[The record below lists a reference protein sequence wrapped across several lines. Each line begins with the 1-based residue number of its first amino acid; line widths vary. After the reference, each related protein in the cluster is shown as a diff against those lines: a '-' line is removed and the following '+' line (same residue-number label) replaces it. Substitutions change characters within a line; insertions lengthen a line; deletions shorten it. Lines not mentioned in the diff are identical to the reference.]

1 MMRPEHTVEE
11 FHSIEEMQKAF
22 KAEAF
27 EKDTGIPIE
36 ELNVKQGDGAAY
48 KRHNLGK
55 QAKRQAHKFPQVG

>member
-48 KRHNLGK
+48 KEWRGK
-55 QAKRQAHKFPQVG
+55 QAKRQVHKFPQVG